1 MTGALRLTRSCAWCY
16 AAKAAQNNQDMARSS
31 ACRKAASIAV
41 PESIRRRAMK
51 TSLTL
56 KGLLIAGFVV
66 LGAVSMAAAADKT
79 FYEGKTVTV
88 LINYA
93 AGGPTD
99 VEGRIIAKH
108 LGKHI
113 PGKPSVVVQNM
124 GGGGGVTAT
133 NYLGEVAKPDGL
145 TVGYFTG
152 ALFRL
157 QLKEGTRVDAS
168 KYPFIGAVESVA
180 VSYIRSDVPPGIKRP
195 EDIVKAQRFKAG
207 GLSNGS
213 SKDVRFRLSFDLLGL
228 PYDYVTGYSSS
239 STARL
244 AVQRNEVQYHDETL
258 PGYRTQVESQMV
270 KTGMVTPLWY
280 TDLVTPDGDVKPSAD
295 VPELLPFTQFYRKV
309 MGKSPSGVKYEALK
323 AANMSSTNM
332 QRTILLSPGS
342 PEAAAAAM
350 RQAVE
355 ALSRD
360 EEFLA
365 EAKKVMRF
373 QPRFQLGEEGIKLY
387 KQVSDISPEIVTFLK
402 DYIAEQKK

>member
-1 MTGALRLTRSCAWCY
+1 
-16 AAKAAQNNQDMARSS
+16 
-31 ACRKAASIAV
+31 
-41 PESIRRRAMK
+41 MK
-51 TSLTL
+51 TGRWTNCMLVV
-56 KGLLIAGFVV
+56 GFFM
-66 LGAVSMAAAADKT
+66 LGAVSRVGAADKA

-108 LGKHI
+108 LSKHI
-113 PGKPSVVVQNM
+113 PGKPSVVVQKM
-124 GGGGGVTAT
+124 GGGGGVSAT

-152 ALFRL
+152 ALFRF
-157 QLKEGTRVDAS
+157 QLKEGTRVDAA
-168 KYPFIGAVESVA
+168 KYPFIGAVESVS
-180 VSYIRSDVPPGIKRP
+180 VSYIRSDVAPGIKRP
-195 EDIVKAQRFKAG
+195 EDVVKAQRFKAG

-258 PGYRTQVESQMV
+258 PGYRTQVEPQMV

-280 TDLVTPDGDVKPSAD
+280 TDLVTPDGEVKPSAD

-332 QRTILLSPGS
+332 QRTFLLAPGS

-355 ALSRD
+355 ALSKD

-365 EAKKVMRF
+365 ESKKVMRF
-373 QPRFQLGEEGIKLY
+373 QPRFQLGDEGVKLY

-402 DYIAEQKK
+402 DYVAEKQK